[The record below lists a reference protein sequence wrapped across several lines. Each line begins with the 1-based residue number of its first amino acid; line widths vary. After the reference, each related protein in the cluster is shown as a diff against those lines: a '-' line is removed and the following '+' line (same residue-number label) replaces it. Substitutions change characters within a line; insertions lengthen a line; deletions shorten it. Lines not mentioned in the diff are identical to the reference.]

1 MLDQLKLHQQQK
13 LQRLESLRSQ
23 LATGDAKRG
32 QAVFMS
38 EKSKCSSCHRVGEQ
52 GKRVGPDLTTI
63 GANRTAG
70 DLLESMVFP
79 SASIVRDYESYKVL
93 TVDGRA
99 LTGLLVSESA
109 DAIEIQQA
117 SGEKVL
123 LRQSDIEQISPST
136 VSIMPAGLD
145 ETLSETEL
153 LDVVKYLQS
162 LK

>member
-1 MLDQLKLHQQQK
+1 
-13 LQRLESLRSQ
+13 
-23 LATGDAKRG
+23 
-32 QAVFMS
+32 MS
-38 EKSKCSSCHRVGEQ
+38 EKSKCSSCHRIGDQ

-63 GANRTAG
+63 GANRSAA
-70 DLLESMVFP
+70 DLLESLVFP

-123 LRQSDIEQISPST
+123 LQHDDIERLEPNA
-136 VSIMPAGLD
+136 VSIMPSGLD
-145 ETLSETEL
+145 EALTETEL
-153 LDVVKYLQS
+153 LDVVMYLQTR
-162 LK
+162 K

>member
-1 MLDQLKLHQQQK
+1 MTLTETEFSEVVKRFPRETLDRANAVLDRLKLHQQQK

-23 LATGDAKRG
+23 LANGDAKRG

-93 TVDGRA
+93 TVDGTSVDRI
-99 LTGLLVSESA
+99 V
-109 DAIEIQQA
+109 
-117 SGEKVL
+117 GERVC
-123 LRQSDIEQISPST
+123 
-136 VSIMPAGLD
+136 
-145 ETLSETEL
+145 
-153 LDVVKYLQS
+153 
-162 LK
+162 